1 MVQQNTKAREHGPK
15 MVATH
20 KAIKTDQAKTNWA
33 KTKVM
38 ARVSA
43 EQVPE
48 ARSPEKGPQCVPRKA
63 W

>member
-1 MVQQNTKAREHGPK
+1 

-20 KAIKTDQAKTNWA
+20 KAIKTDQAKTKWA

-48 ARSPEKGPQCVPRKA
+48 AKSPEKGPQCVPRKA